1 MEVEVRL
8 FATLRQDRF
17 CKKKLN
23 LSTECTVG
31 ELLRQLGIDTREVA
45 ILLVNGQ
52 DATIDRRLHADD
64 VVSLFPLIAGG

>member
-17 CKKKLN
+17 REKKLDV
-23 LSTECTVG
+23 SEDCTVG
-31 ELLRQLGIDTREVA
+31 EVLRQLGIGSQEVA

-52 DATIDRRLHADD
+52 HVTVDYHLHTDD

>member
-17 CKKKLN
+17 PKRKLDV
-23 LSTECTVG
+23 SEECTVG
-31 ELLRQLGIDTREVA
+31 DVLRQLSIGSQEVA

-52 DATIDRRLHADD
+52 HVTVDHPLHADD